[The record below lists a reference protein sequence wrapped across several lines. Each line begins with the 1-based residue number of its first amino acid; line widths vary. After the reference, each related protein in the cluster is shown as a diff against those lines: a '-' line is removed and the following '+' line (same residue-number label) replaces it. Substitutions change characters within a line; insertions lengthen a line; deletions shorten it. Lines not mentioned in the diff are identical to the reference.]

1 MGKLS
6 DSIAAELEPEP
17 EDPDDTGIEREVKEL
32 DPEME
37 SPGGG
42 EKAPEKPPEKKEE
55 KKESEG
61 GEQGA
66 SSQPKSESA
75 KAETPEKKEE
85 RPAPPL
91 KFKIKF
97 EDEEKEY
104 DDPEEIRVLAQKGF
118 AADKRFRE
126 ASAMRKDAQEFIQR
140 VKQDPMAALE
150 DMFSAEHDGERGIEL
165 LRQKT
170 IDWLRPWAQT
180 FEMTPEQRS
189 MHEERQRLERERKA
203 FETEKARKQAEYNQK
218 IADQAQQSYIK
229 EIESA
234 FKQQG
239 LEENKINVRKVARLL
254 RESMD
259 FELGI
264 TPADAVLQVKREI
277 ESQKAKDTQP
287 PSLDELLKDA
297 AKREEM
303 KLKIAALEKPPSTP
317 PFPST
322 PKKDEDQKEPKERAT
337 RKAPYSTKRNF
348 HDALEQVALHG

>member
-6 DSIAAELEPEP
+6 DTIAAELEPEP
-17 EDPDDTGIEREVKEL
+17 ENPDDNGIEREVKDL
-32 DPEME
+32 DPEMANPE
-37 SPGGG
+37 G
-42 EKAPEKPPEKKEE
+42 EDRAPEKPAEKKEE

-66 SSQPKSESA
+66 SSQPPKEPA
-75 KAETPEKKEE
+75 KADKPEKKEE

-97 EDEEKEY
+97 EDEEREY

-126 ASAMRKDAQEFIQR
+126 ASAMRKEAQEFLQR
-140 VKQDPMAALE
+140 VKTDPMSALE
-150 DMFSAEHDGERGIEL
+150 EVFSSEHDGERGIEL
-165 LRQKT
+165 LRQKA

-180 FEMTPEQRS
+180 FEMTPEQRA

-203 FETEKARKQAEYNQK
+203 FESEKARKQAEYNRK
-218 IADQAQQSYIK
+218 VAEQAQQTYIK

-234 FKQQG
+234 FKQHG
-239 LEENKINVRKVARLL
+239 LEESKINVRKVARLL

-277 ESQKAKDTQP
+277 DSQKAKDTPP
-287 PSLDELLKDA
+287 PSLDEALKDA
-297 AKREEM
+297 AKREEI
-303 KLKIAALEKPPSTP
+303 KQKIAALEKPPSTP

-322 PKKDEDQKEPKERAT
+322 PKKDEDQKEPKERAS